1 MGARCNLKYRA
12 HCSNTPMTTVPTD
25 PALQVEGFFDA
36 ATSTITWLVL
46 DPASRR
52 CAIVDSVLDYDASSG
67 RTGSAGAERLLARV
81 AELGASVEWILET
94 HIHADHLS
102 AAHWIRQRV
111 GGRVGIGRRIVDVQR
126 VFGKLF
132 NAGPEFVAD
141 GSQFDHL
148 FDDGETFAIGSL
160 RATALHTP
168 GHTPGC
174 MTFVVPGATH
184 TAAFIGD
191 TLFMPDYGSARCD
204 FPGGDAAALYRSIR
218 RVLSLPGDTVLH
230 LCHDYAPAGRATCLS
245 TTVAEQR
252 AANIHAHDGIAEAEF
267 VAMRTARDA
276 TLAKPQLLLPA
287 VQVNMRGGALPEP
300 EANGVRYLKI
310 PLDAV

>member
-1 MGARCNLKYRA
+1 MPL
-12 HCSNTPMTTVPTD
+12 MTTVPDD
-25 PALQVEGFFDA
+25 PALQVEAFFDA
-36 ATSTITWLVL
+36 ATSTFTYLVL
-46 DPASRR
+46 DPASRS
-52 CAIVDSVLDYDASSG
+52 CALIDSVLDYDPRSG
-67 RTGSAGAERLLARV
+67 RTSTAGAERLLARV
-81 AELGASVEWILET
+81 AELGATVQWILET

-102 AAHWIRQRV
+102 AAHWIKQRV

-132 NAGPEFVAD
+132 NAGPGFVAD

-148 FDDGETFAIGSL
+148 FDDGETFAIGTL
-160 RATALHTP
+160 GATALHTP

-218 RVLSLPGDTVLH
+218 RVLSLPGDTVLY
-230 LCHDYAPAGRATCLS
+230 LCHDYAPPGRQSCFA
-245 TTVAEQR
+245 TTVAQQR
-252 AANIHAHDGIAEAEF
+252 AANIHAHDGVTEDEF
-267 VAMRTARDA
+267 VAMRNARDA
-276 TLAKPQLLLPA
+276 TLAKPQLLLPS
-287 VQVNMRGGALPEP
+287 VQINMRGGALPEP
-300 EANGVRYLKI
+300 ESNGVRYLKI
-310 PLDAV
+310 PLDTL

>member
-1 MGARCNLKYRA
+1 MGARCNLAYRA
-12 HCSNTPMTTVPTD
+12 RCSNTSMTTVPTD

-36 ATSTITWLVL
+36 ATCSVTYLVL
-46 DPASRR
+46 DPASRQ
-52 CAIVDSVLDYDASSG
+52 CAIVDSVLDYDPESG
-67 RTGSAGAERLLARV
+67 RTGAAGAGRLLARV
-81 AELGASVEWILET
+81 AELGASVQWILET
-94 HIHADHLS
+94 HLHADHLS
-102 AAHWIRQRV
+102 AAQWIRERV
-111 GGRVGIGRRIVDVQR
+111 GGKLGIGRRITDMQR

-132 NAGPEFVAD
+132 NAGPGFIAD

-148 FDDGETFAIGSL
+148 FDDGESFAIGTL
-160 RATALHTP
+160 RATAMHTP

-174 MTFVVPGATH
+174 MSFIVPGATH

-204 FPGGDAAALYRSIR
+204 FPGGDATALFRSVR
-218 RVLSLPGDTVLH
+218 RLLELPGDTVLY
-230 LCHDYAPAGRATCLS
+230 LCHDYAPAGRATCFA
-245 TTVAEQR
+245 TTVAAQR
-252 AANIHAHDGIAEAEF
+252 AANVHVRDGVTEDEF

>member
-1 MGARCNLKYRA
+1 MHL
-12 HCSNTPMTTVPTD
+12 MTSVPAD
-25 PALQVEGFFDA
+25 SALQVEAFFDA
-36 ATSTITWLVL
+36 ATSTVTWLVL

-81 AELGASVEWILET
+81 AELGATVQWILET

-102 AAHWIRQRV
+102 AAHWIKERV
-111 GGRVGIGRRIVDVQR
+111 GGTVGIGRRITDVQC

-132 NAGPEFVAD
+132 NAGPGFVPD
-141 GSQFDHL
+141 GRQFDHL
-148 FDDGETFAIGSL
+148 FDDGDTFAIGHV

-174 MTFVVPGATH
+174 MTFLVPGRDRTY
-184 TAAFIGD
+184 AFIGD

-204 FPGGDAAALYRSIR
+204 FPGGDASALYRSVR
-218 RVLSLPGDTVLH
+218 RLLSLPDATVLC
-230 LCHDYAPAGRATCLS
+230 LCHDYAPGGREVAVCS
-245 TTVAEQR
+245 TVAEQR
-252 AANIHAHDGIAEAEF
+252 AANIHVHDGVTEPEF
-267 VAMRTARDA
+267 VALRQARDA
-276 TLAKPQLLLPA
+276 TLAKPQLLLPS

-300 EANGVRYLKI
+300 ESNGVRYLKI
-310 PLDAV
+310 PLDSV

>member
-1 MGARCNLKYRA
+1 
-12 HCSNTPMTTVPTD
+12 MTTVPDD
-25 PALQVEGFFDA
+25 PALQVEAFFDA
-36 ATSTITWLVL
+36 ATNTFTYLVL
-46 DPASRR
+46 DRASRQ
-52 CAIVDSVLDYDASSG
+52 CAIVDSVLDYDPKSG
-67 RTGSAGAERLLARV
+67 RTGTASAERLLARV
-81 AELGASVEWILET
+81 AELGATVQWILET

-102 AAHWIRQRV
+102 AAHWIRQRA
-111 GGRVGIGRRIVDVQR
+111 GGAVGIGRGIVQVQR
-126 VFGKLF
+126 VFGALF
-132 NAGPEFVAD
+132 NAGPGFAAD

-148 FDDGETFAIGSL
+148 FDDGETFAIGTL
-160 RATALHTP
+160 RATAMHTP

-174 MTFVVPGATH
+174 MTFIVAGAKH

-218 RVLSLPGDTVLH
+218 RLLSLPGDAVLY
-230 LCHDYAPAGRATCLS
+230 LCHDYPPAGRQPCFA

-252 AANIHAHDGIAEAEF
+252 AANIHVHDGIGEDEF

-287 VQVNMRGGALPEP
+287 VQVNMRAGALPEP
-300 EANGVRYLKI
+300 ESNGVRYLKI
-310 PLDAV
+310 PLDRV

>member
-1 MGARCNLKYRA
+1 
-12 HCSNTPMTTVPTD
+12 MTTVPTD
-25 PALQVEGFFDA
+25 PALLVEGFFDA
-36 ATSTITWLVL
+36 ATATVTWLLL

-52 CAIVDSVLDYDASSG
+52 CAVVDSVLDYDAGSG
-67 RTGSAGAERLLARV
+67 RTASAGAERVLARV
-81 AELGASVEWILET
+81 AELGATVQWILET

-102 AAHWIRQRV
+102 AAHWIRERV
-111 GGRVGIGRRIVDVQR
+111 GGTVGIGSLITDVQR

-132 NAGPEFVAD
+132 NAGPGFVPD
-141 GSQFDHL
+141 GRQFDHL
-148 FDDGETFAIGSL
+148 FDDGEMFSIGTVQ
-160 RATALHTP
+160 ATALHTP

-174 MTFVVPGATH
+174 MTFLVPGRDHAF
-184 TAAFIGD
+184 AFIGD

-218 RVLSLPGDTVLH
+218 RILSLPDATVLC
-230 LCHDYAPAGRATCLS
+230 LCHDYAPGGREVSFAS
-245 TTVAEQR
+245 TVAEQR
-252 AANIHAHDGIAEAEF
+252 AHNIHAHDGVDEAGF

-300 EANGVRYLKI
+300 EGNGVRYLKI
-310 PLDAV
+310 PLDTV

>member
-1 MGARCNLKYRA
+1 MGARWNLKYRA
-12 HCSNTPMTTVPTD
+12 RCSNMPMTTVPTD
-25 PALQVEGFFDA
+25 PALQIEGFFDTP
-36 ATSTITWLVL
+36 TSTITWLVL
-46 DPASRR
+46 DPDSRR

-81 AELGASVEWILET
+81 AELGATVQWILET

-102 AAHWIRQRV
+102 AAQWIRQRV
-111 GGRVGIGRRIVDVQR
+111 GGTVGIGRRIVDVQR

-132 NAGPEFVAD
+132 NAGPEFVPD
-141 GSQFDHL
+141 GRQFDRL
-148 FDDGETFAIGSL
+148 FDDGESFAIGTL
-160 RATALHTP
+160 QATALHTP

-174 MTFVVPGATH
+174 MSFVVPGATH

-204 FPGGDAAALYRSIR
+204 FPGGDASALYRSIR
-218 RVLSLPGDTVLH
+218 RLLALPADTVLH
-230 LCHDYAPAGRATCLS
+230 LCHDYAPAGREACFL
-245 TTVAEQR
+245 TTVAQQR
-252 AANIHAHDGIAEAEF
+252 AANIHAHDGVSETEF
-267 VAMRTARDA
+267 VALRTARDA